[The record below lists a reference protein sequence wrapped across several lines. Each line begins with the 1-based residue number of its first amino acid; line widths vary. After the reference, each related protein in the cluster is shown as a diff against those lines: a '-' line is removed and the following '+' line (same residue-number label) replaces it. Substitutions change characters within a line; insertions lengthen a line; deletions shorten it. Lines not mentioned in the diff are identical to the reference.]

1 MCISVC
7 LFLILL
13 PLRITYGHKNHYLI
27 KTWDA
32 WNLKHLDYLTSE
44 FSTALVTMVTF
55 RWIEKWSFFLFNAV
69 IDIGDNSNTCTII
82 HFILI
87 IKEKSDEYI
96 NSEMQFLLVFQI
108 GFCRRNIHLQT
119 HTEFAF
125 FYIRLLFFHM
135 AVCSKVSRHMILKSR
150 FTKNALLD

>member
-87 IKEKSDEYI
+87 IKEKFRWIYKQWNAVLIGVSD
-96 NSEMQFLLVFQI
+96 
-108 GFCRRNIHLQT
+108 
-119 HTEFAF
+119 
-125 FYIRLLFFHM
+125 RLLQEKYTLTNSHGI
-135 AVCSKVSRHMILKSR
+135 RILLHTPA
-150 FTKNALLD
+150 FLPYGCLF